1 MTTNGRG
8 QQALRSFKQRLQ
20 TLPITLAADVARRA
34 SPELTTITQAAHASG
49 KTVYGEPRPV
59 GVNGNVLDLVDT
71 GTTQRDLKFV
81 TIPGSTIVRA
91 ALPEKYMRFLIGR
104 YGVLPNG
111 RIPVA
116 MKRALDRLVHET
128 KL

>member
-8 QQALRSFKQRLQ
+8 QQALRSFKARLQ

-34 SPELTTITQAAHASG
+34 PPEMTRLTQDAHASG
-49 KTVYGEPRPV
+49 RTVYGEPRPV
-59 GVNGNVLDLVDT
+59 GVNGPLDLVKT
-71 GTTQRDLKFV
+71 GATQRDLRFV
-81 TIPGSTIVRA
+81 NVPGSTIVRA

-104 YGVLPNG
+104 FEVLPNG
-111 RIPVA
+111 RIPAA

-128 KL
+128 KV